1 MFNVEGEFSERQSEM
16 NYSEISDYED
26 FRSEI
31 SDYDTNEVEAL
42 IRERKRQ
49 MEEMRKIKQKTP
61 SE

>member
-42 IRERKRQ
+42 IREQKRQ
-49 MEEMRKIKQKTP
+49 KEEMRKIQQKTP